1 MGENLELSLLHF
13 LLQTLKGFEGA
24 VSVLSCP
31 TLQLS
36 GQAHALGG
44 AAFHETLLPLTEQ
57 STAKHPDILRP
68 LPVPTTRSDYTIVAQ
83 NMGILSIYNSTV

>member
-1 MGENLELSLLHF
+1 MGGKSETSLLHF

-24 VSVLSCP
+24 VSVLSRP

-36 GQAHALGG
+36 GQAHPLGG

-57 STAKHPDILRP
+57 STAKYPDIPRP
-68 LPVPTTRSDYTIVAQ
+68 LPVPTTGGDYTIAAQ
-83 NMGILSIYNSTV
+83 NTGILSIYNSTV